1 MKILF
6 AIQATGNGHLS
17 RAREVIPHLLNY
29 GELDLLISGTQADV
43 TLPYLIKYKKIG
55 AGFTFGK
62 KGGVDIIDT
71 IKKIKPFNFLKD
83 IQTFPVHEYDLV
95 INDFEPITAW
105 ACKIKNKP
113 CIALSH
119 QSAYLSKKVPRP
131 QKVDP
136 FAEWIFKKYAP
147 STSQYG
153 FHFKSFD
160 KNIFTPV
167 IRSEVRNLE
176 TSNKGHITVYLPAH
190 ADDILIKYFLQIGDI
205 KWDVYSKHSKIS
217 YKNKNIQI
225 TPINNEQFISSLA
238 ESDGLLT
245 AGGFESPAEAIHLR
259 KKVMM
264 IPMSNQY
271 EQQCNALA
279 AKDLGVT
286 VHKEINLHF
295 PEKLKSWLNFG
306 FPPNIF
312 YPDITGKII
321 EDLMVTHSLGNF
333 PLAV

>member
-1 MKILF
+1 MGGCHTEHRKW
-6 AIQATGNGHLS
+6 GHGEGVAALKQ
-17 RAREVIPHLLNY
+17 RAGEFHLWSC
-29 GELDLLISGTQADV
+29 DA
-43 TLPYLIKYKKIG
+43 
-55 AGFTFGK
+55 
-62 KGGVDIIDT
+62 
-71 IKKIKPFNFLKD
+71 
-83 IQTFPVHEYDLV
+83 
-95 INDFEPITAW
+95 
-105 ACKIKNKP
+105 
-113 CIALSH
+113 
-119 QSAYLSKKVPRP
+119 
-131 QKVDP
+131 
-136 FAEWIFKKYAP
+136 
-147 STSQYG
+147 
-153 FHFKSFD
+153 
-160 KNIFTPV
+160 
-167 IRSEVRNLE
+167 
-176 TSNKGHITVYLPAH
+176 
-190 ADDILIKYFLQIGDI
+190 
-205 KWDVYSKHSKIS
+205 IS

>member
-1 MKILF
+1 M
-6 AIQATGNGHLS
+6 
-17 RAREVIPHLLNY
+17 
-29 GELDLLISGTQADV
+29 
-43 TLPYLIKYKKIG
+43 
-55 AGFTFGK
+55 
-62 KGGVDIIDT
+62 
-71 IKKIKPFNFLKD
+71 
-83 IQTFPVHEYDLV
+83 
-95 INDFEPITAW
+95 
-105 ACKIKNKP
+105 
-113 CIALSH
+113 
-119 QSAYLSKKVPRP
+119 
-131 QKVDP
+131 
-136 FAEWIFKKYAP
+136 
-147 STSQYG
+147 
-153 FHFKSFD
+153 
-160 KNIFTPV
+160 
-167 IRSEVRNLE
+167 RNLE